1 MVYPLLN
8 LRRRHFFVK
17 TYVSLL
23 LDTIIDTLSVFGIES
38 IRHQDAPGVYVP
50 MPGGIGKFSGIAKIA
65 SIGIHVS
72 RGCTLHG
79 IALNVH
85 TDLAGFR
92 RISPCGY
99 SGLRVTDMT
108 SLGAVCDLETVKCEY
123 RQRLL
128 RALTGIYIESNND

>member
-1 MVYPLLN
+1 
-8 LRRRHFFVK
+8 
-17 TYVSLL
+17 
-23 LDTIIDTLSVFGIES
+23 
-38 IRHQDAPGVYVP
+38 
-50 MPGGIGKFSGIAKIA
+50 MPGGMGKFSGLAKIA
-65 SIGIHVS
+65 SIGIHLS